1 MIIRQRCSPSRSTGT
16 GGHGT
21 AERITARQCTDAN
34 IGFNSL
40 GVLLSSMAQ
49 EVCIVI
55 GAEDR
60 VRLTAIVGDRSRPL
74 KHLQRSRVVLFSA
87 DRLPVIEVARR
98 AGVSRP
104 AVWRWPRRYAQA
116 GVEGLLHGQTR
127 PPGKSTVAPATLPQ
141 LLPLTSP
148 QPPRPTT
155 PRTR

>member
-49 EVCIVI
+49 EVCVVI

-60 VRLTAIVGDRSRPL
+60 VRLTPIVGDRSRPL

-87 DRLPVIEVARR
+87 DRLPLIEA
-98 AGVSRP
+98 ALP
-104 AVWRWPRRYAQA
+104 AH
-116 GVEGLLHGQTR
+116 L
-127 PPGKSTVAPATLPQ
+127 PPPPI
-141 LLPLTSP
+141 PPSP
-148 QPPRPTT
+148 PPS
-155 PRTR
+155 